1 MVVRVVDIGRI
12 YDHHCIH
19 FLFIN
24 LLVTIVSTDICIFY
38 LNIIISYT
46 LPDVSAQYWASRLT
60 IKDLYLY
67 LFTDWTELY
76 RLIGSQPC
84 PLELDL

>member
-67 LFTDWTELY
+67 LFTDC
-76 RLIGSQPC
+76 SCC
-84 PLELDL
+84 PVQD